1 MKGNMIRN
9 AIISTCLAA
18 GILLSMAGCGSST
31 GISSAEINEAG
42 ELILN
47 YDNGDYQNLGVVVGR
62 DGADGKDGTDGI
74 DGVNGADGEDGKD
87 GADGSSV
94 GGVTVIGSVE
104 NISAA
109 TVKGLQSSV
118 RIICNFTR
126 KSGYGMGYYPSMGGS
141 SAYTQEGSGVIYK
154 LDKSTGDALI
164 LTNYHV
170 VYSAYANTENKIS
183 DSISLYLYGSETEGM
198 EIPAEYVGGSM
209 YYDIA
214 VLSVKGS
221 ELMKSD
227 FPQEVEMADSDSVS
241 VGQQAIAI
249 GNPEG
254 MGISATYGVVSVDS
268 EYITMTAADETTA
281 VSFRVIRI
289 DTAVNSGNS
298 GGGLFD
304 TAGRLIGIVN
314 AKVSDS
320 SVENIGY
327 AIPVPVV
334 RGVAE
339 NIIDNCFEKEGESVQ
354 RAMLGI
360 TVKTADSHALLDTET
375 GEIRIE
381 ESVSVYAVTS
391 GSLADGALK
400 EGDILKSVTDGERS
414 VTVTRQY
421 HIIDFML
428 GVRVGDTVSLTV
440 LRDGQEITVDL
451 VITEGC
457 TVSY

>member
-1 MKGNMIRN
+1 M
-9 AIISTCLAA
+9 
-18 GILLSMAGCGSST
+18 LLSFTGCST
-31 GISSAEINEAG
+31 AVGFSSAEINEDG

-47 YDNGDYQNLGVVVGR
+47 YDNGDSQNLGTVVGR
-62 DGADGKDGTDGI
+62 DGADGQDGAD
-74 DGVNGADGEDGKD
+74 GADGENGADGKD
-87 GADGSSV
+87 GADGISDSS
-94 GGVTVIGSVE
+94 GVTVVGTVE

-126 KSGYGMGYYPSMGGS
+126 KSGYGMSYYPGMGSS
-141 SAYTQEGSGVIYK
+141 SAYTQEGSGVIYR

-170 VYSAYANTENKIS
+170 VYSAYANTTNKIS
-183 DSISLYLYGSETEGM
+183 DNITLYLYGSESEGM
-198 EIPAEYVGGSM
+198 EINAQYVGGSM

-214 VLSVKGS
+214 VLSVTGS
-221 ELMKSD
+221 ELMKSS
-227 FPQEVEMADSDSVS
+227 FPQAVEIYDNESVS

-268 EYITMTAADETTA
+268 EYITMTAADETTTI
-281 VSFRVIRI
+281 SFRVIRI

-304 TAGRLIGIVN
+304 TSGRLIGIVN

-327 AIPVPVV
+327 AIPASVV

-339 NIIDNCFEKEGESVQ
+339 NIIDNCYNQESESVR

-360 TVKTADSHALLDTET
+360 TVQTADSHALLNTES
-375 GEIRIE
+375 GQICIE
-381 ESVSVYAVTS
+381 ETVSVYAVSS

-400 EGDILKSVTDGERS
+400 EGDILKSVTDGDRN
-414 VTVTRQY
+414 VTITRQY

-428 GVRVGDTVSLTV
+428 SARVGDTVSLTV

-451 VITEGC
+451 VITEDC
-457 TVSY
+457 MENY